1 MAETVQEVIEKFLDG
16 TGVSQ
21 LWALNGQEIEAR
33 IADIKAKLATVAEGA
48 QVNVIEG
55 VQVNGVDLQVS
66 EDGKKVNVAV
76 PTGAL
81 ASIDEVALSN
91 LTTELQNVINEKA
104 DKATTLA
111 GYGIEDAYT
120 KEETE
125 AELAKKADKATT
137 LAGYG
142 IENAYTKDETY
153 SKTETEQKINSAI
166 DVAVAGIYRV
176 KGSITFAELP
186 TEGIA
191 EGHVYNV
198 TDAFTTTDDAF
209 VEGAGVKYPAGTNV
223 VAVNTAEED
232 ADPIYKWD
240 CMAGVYD
247 FSDFVKKGDIAA
259 LTSEEIS
266 ALCPIY
272 GTQQ

>member
-1 MAETVQEVIEKFLDG
+1 MAETPQGVLEKFLDE

-21 LWALNGQEIEAR
+21 LWALTGQEIEAR
-33 IADIKAKLATVAEGA
+33 IADIKTKLATVAEGA

-66 EDGKKVNVAV
+66 EDGKKVNVLV

-81 ASIDEVALSN
+81 ASLDEVALSN
-91 LTTELQNVINEKA
+91 LTTELQNVINN
-104 DKATTLA
+104 
-111 GYGIEDAYT
+111 
-120 KEETE
+120 
-125 AELAKKADKATT
+125 KADKATT

-166 DVAVAGIYRV
+166 DVAVAGIYKV
-176 KGSITFAELP
+176 KGSIAFAGLP
-186 TEGIA
+186 TEGLA

-198 TDAFTTTDDAF
+198 TDAFTTTEDF
-209 VEGAGVKYPAGTNV
+209 VEGAGAKYPAGTNV
-223 VAVNTAEED
+223 VVVNTAEEGE
-232 ADPIYKWD
+232 PVYKWD
-240 CMAGVYD
+240 CMSGVYD
-247 FSDFVKKGDIAA
+247 FSEFVKKGDIAA
-259 LTSEEIS
+259 LTAEEIS

>member
-1 MAETVQEVIEKFLDG
+1 MAETLQEVIEKFLDG

-21 LWALNGQEIEAR
+21 LWTLTAQEIEAR
-33 IADIKAKLATVAEGA
+33 IADIKTKLATVAEGA

-66 EDGKKVNVAV
+66 EDGKKVNVVV

-81 ASIDEVALSN
+81 ASLDEVALSN
-91 LTTELQNVINEKA
+91 LTTELQNVINNKA

-111 GYGIEDAYT
+111 GYGITDAYT
-120 KEETE
+120 KEETDT
-125 AELAKKADKATT
+125 ELAKKADKATT

-153 SKTETEQKINSAI
+153 NKTETEQKINSAI
-166 DVAVAGIYRV
+166 DVAVAGIYKV
-176 KGSITFAELP
+176 KGSVAFADLP
-186 TEGIA
+186 TEGLA

-198 TDAFTTTDDAF
+198 TDAFTTTDAF
-209 VEGAGVKYPAGTNV
+209 VEGAGAKYPAGTNV
-223 VAVNTAEED
+223 VVVNTAEEGE
-232 ADPIYKWD
+232 PVYKWD
-240 CMAGVYD
+240 CMSGVYD
-247 FSDFVKKGDIAA
+247 FSEFVKKGDIAA
-259 LTSEEIS
+259 LTAEEIS